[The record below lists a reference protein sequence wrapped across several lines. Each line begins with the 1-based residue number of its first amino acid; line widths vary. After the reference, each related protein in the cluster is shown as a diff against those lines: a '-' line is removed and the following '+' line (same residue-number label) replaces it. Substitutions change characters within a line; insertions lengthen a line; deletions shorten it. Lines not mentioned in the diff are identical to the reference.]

1 MSTTVVVALLS
12 IGLLV
17 GLLIGTI
24 GIGGVL
30 IVPALTYIGG
40 MAIHVSIASA
50 MVAYFFAGG
59 VGSIEYARHGSLR
72 WSDAAWLAV
81 GAMPGAFIGA
91 AAANSVPAYVLELLI
106 AALII
111 GSALNSLRRRASAGR
126 EARTLARGAL
136 LAIGIVTGIGSSM
149 SGTGGPL
156 VLIPILL
163 WMHVPVLAAV
173 GLSQVIQV
181 PISAFA
187 TAGNVVYG
195 EIDVA
200 TAAALSVLLMVGVW
214 FGARIAHGVS
224 SVALKRFVSL
234 MLLGVGVMM
243 LARVAMNAAGG
254 LGSIRV
260 AQLELDR
267 HRTAQVV
274 EHRAVPVHR
283 FPQPGEVGFA
293 RVAPDG
299 DGAPYLAESGRN
311 AVVAEESAAVHE
323 ALELHVDVFERDAEQ
338 RRVDPIRMLLTRRER
353 HQHHFTRPR
362 AACFTAECRGL
373 IQDEAAL
380 SRHRLALEPGA
391 LPALGAHDAHRP
403 GGVGIEPGPDTLDT
417 GLQLGVGHHRLR
429 ALRVQAATIVPPRR
443 AMRSSVRT
451 ARFVRAHAV
460 RRTHLT
466 PAGTLL

>member
-1 MSTTVVVALLS
+1 MSTTVAVALLA

-72 WSDAAWLAV
+72 WSDAVWLAV

-111 GSALNSLRRRASAGR
+111 GSALNSLRRRAAAGR
-126 EARTLARGAL
+126 EVRTLARGAL

-187 TAGNVVYG
+187 TVGNVVYG

-214 FGARIAHGVS
+214 FGARIAHRVS
-224 SVALKRFVSL
+224 SVVLKRFVSL

-254 LGSIRV
+254 
-260 AQLELDR
+260 
-267 HRTAQVV
+267 
-274 EHRAVPVHR
+274 
-283 FPQPGEVGFA
+283 
-293 RVAPDG
+293 
-299 DGAPYLAESGRN
+299 
-311 AVVAEESAAVHE
+311 
-323 ALELHVDVFERDAEQ
+323 
-338 RRVDPIRMLLTRRER
+338 
-353 HQHHFTRPR
+353 
-362 AACFTAECRGL
+362 
-373 IQDEAAL
+373 
-380 SRHRLALEPGA
+380 PGA
-391 LPALGAHDAHRP
+391 
-403 GGVGIEPGPDTLDT
+403 
-417 GLQLGVGHHRLR
+417 
-429 ALRVQAATIVPPRR
+429 
-443 AMRSSVRT
+443 
-451 ARFVRAHAV
+451 
-460 RRTHLT
+460 
-466 PAGTLL
+466 